1 MNSKI
6 FTRVFVVLTILLF
19 VAVSAP
25 AVELVRFRY
34 HAEGGREFEYVF
46 ETDEQSAPKTVS
58 EEKAA
63 EIAADW
69 VTTFYHVQVG
79 AIESQEFRKTP
90 IPHWL
95 VCFSDTIK
103 GPIQR
108 LFFVVILPN
117 GMIVKPKVAEWM

>member
-1 MNSKI
+1 V
-6 FTRVFVVLTILLF
+6 RLLVAVLTSHLF
-19 VAVSAP
+19 IAVSAP

-34 HAEGGREFEYVF
+34 HAEDGRELEYVF

-69 VTTFYHVQVG
+69 VTTFCHVQVG
-79 AIESQEFRKTP
+79 AIESQEFSKTP

-95 VCFSDTIK
+95 FCFSDTIK

-108 LFFVVILPN
+108 LFFVVLLPN